1 MYCWRC
7 GMLPVLSGL
16 SPILFGLQVGGA
28 PIIYPLPPWKLGMI
42 PPTLERNL
50 TGRNGPTV
58 VDFGGW
64 KGHLKSSSVIP
75 WIYCII
81 SWRLLN
87 HQNTCV
93 FLCRSNRGSP
103 SNSAQFLNILK
114 SQSPMV
120 FFFQKNQGPW
130 CLWDAQNYQSCPQTK
145 PTTINH
151 PNPLVAPPIS
161 QVCVTHCRPF
171 K

>member
-1 MYCWRC
+1 MFN
-7 GMLPVLSGL
+7 VLLEMWDAPSTVRTV
-16 SPILFGLQVGGA
+16 PILFGLQVGGA

-58 VDFGGW
+58 VDFGRW

-103 SNSAQFLNILK
+103 SNSKKFLVYLK
-114 SQSPMV
+114 V
-120 FFFQKNQGPW
+120 NHPW
-130 CLWDAQNYQSCPQTK
+130 CFFPKKSRALMFMRRTK
-145 PTTINH
+145 LPKLSSN
-151 PNPLVAPPIS
+151 
-161 QVCVTHCRPF
+161 
-171 K
+171 